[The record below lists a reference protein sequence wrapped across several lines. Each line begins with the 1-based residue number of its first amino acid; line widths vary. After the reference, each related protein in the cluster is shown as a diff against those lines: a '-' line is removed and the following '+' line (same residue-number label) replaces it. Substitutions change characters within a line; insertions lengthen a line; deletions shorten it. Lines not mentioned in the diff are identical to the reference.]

1 MMKKIVTILLVFVLT
16 VALLPVSVFAEDD
29 VITIGGIE
37 LKSGSYLVNTALE
50 ATDVKPD
57 NSGYAYYENGVL
69 TLDNFVFNDTRE
81 EGYTIVTQSSLKIV
95 PVGENEI
102 NTEGSGILVNGEN
115 LVFEGVGSLE
125 ITSKY
130 VGIRHA
136 LLDKDANISFIRG
149 DYYVVSGDEALNVSA
164 KRIFMTFD
172 DANAYFESENY
183 DGVLLYSSLYSE
195 LNINGGQLLVFGAG
209 SCGLT
214 LNSWGRSVMNIN
226 GGSVGVMRAFSMV
239 SIPMTEENELNING
253 GVFVCEYYNC
263 FVEKIYL
270 GENMVHMVLW
280 DGVNY
285 YHYYCKGE
293 FSLGD
298 INADGGIDQYDY
310 ILAKRAHFNTVT
322 LSESQMLRAD
332 VDLNGEVNQY
342 DYILIKRHHFGT
354 YTINADSE
362 V

>member
-1 MMKKIVTILLVFVLT
+1 MMRKIVTILLVFVLT

-81 EGYTIVTQSSLKIV
+81 EGDTIVTQSSLKIV

-102 NTEGSGILVNGEN
+102 NTEGSGILVKGEN
-115 LVFEGVGSLE
+115 LVFEGVGSLK
-125 ITSKY
+125 ITSEY

-136 LLDKDANISFIRG
+136 SSDKDANISFIRG
-149 DYYVVSGDEALNVSA
+149 DYYVDSGEEALNVSA

-172 DANAYFESENY
+172 DANAYFASENW
-183 DGVLLYSSLYSE
+183 DGVLLSSYLYSE
-195 LNINGGQLLVFGAG
+195 LNINGGQLLAVGAESYG
-209 SCGLT
+209 FT
-214 LNSWGRSVMNIN
+214 LNSWGRSVININ
-226 GGSVGVMRAFSMV
+226 DGSVGVMPTFAMV
-239 SIPMTEENELNING
+239 AIPMTEENELNING
-253 GVFVCEYYNC
+253 GIFACKYCNC
-263 FVEKIYL
+263 FVEEVHL
-270 GENMVHMVLW
+270 GEEIVHTVLEE
-280 DGVNY
+280 GI
-285 YHYYCKGE
+285 HYYCKGE